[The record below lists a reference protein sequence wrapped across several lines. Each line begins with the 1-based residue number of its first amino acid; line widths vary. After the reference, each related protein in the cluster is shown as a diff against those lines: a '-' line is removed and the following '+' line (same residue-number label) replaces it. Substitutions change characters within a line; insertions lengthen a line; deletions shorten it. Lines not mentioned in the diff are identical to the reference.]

1 MIYLAVCTF
10 AGHRE
15 VFLSSVNQ
23 DIDNALSE
31 LVQSEDDY
39 MFYSGGMG
47 DFDFMCE
54 AAVRRLKKRCP
65 HLNIRLNLVLPY
77 MTNQIN
83 RDKDYYESRFDNI
96 IIPMDLMGVHYKA
109 AIKKRNRWMV
119 DQADKILAYVYRDF
133 GGAFDTIKYALRT
146 GKPVLNLAEKE

>member
-1 MIYLAVCTF
+1 MTVCTF

-83 RDKDYYESRFDNI
+83 RDKDYYQSRFDDI
-96 IIPMDLMGVHYKA
+96 IIPMDLMGVHYKS

-119 DQADKILAYVYRDF
+119 DRADKILAYIYRDF
-133 GGAFDTIKYALRT
+133 GGAFDTVKYAYRM

>member
-1 MIYLAVCTF
+1 MTVCTF

-15 VFLSSVNQ
+15 VFLSSVSQ
-23 DIDNALSE
+23 DIDHTLSE

-39 MFYSGGMG
+39 VFYSGGKG

-65 HLNIRLNLVLPY
+65 HLNIQLNLVLPY

-83 RDKDYYESRFDNI
+83 RDKEYYEERFDDI
-96 IIPMDLMGVHYKA
+96 IIPMELMGVHHKA

-119 DQADKILAYVYRDF
+119 DRSDVVLSYIYRDF
-133 GGAFDTIKYALRT
+133 GGAFDAVNYALRQ
-146 GKPVLNLAEKE
+146 GKRVLNLAKMD

>member
-1 MIYLAVCTF
+1 MTVCTF

-23 DIDNALSE
+23 DIDNSLSE

-83 RDKDYYESRFDNI
+83 RDKDYYESRFDDI

>member
-1 MIYLAVCTF
+1 MTVCTF

-15 VFLSSVNQ
+15 VFLSSVKQ
-23 DIDNALSE
+23 EIDKALSDI
-31 LVQSEDDY
+31 VQTEDEY
-39 MFYSGGMG
+39 VFYSGGMG
-47 DFDFMCE
+47 DFDIMCE
-54 AAVRRLKKRCP
+54 AAVWRVKKKYP

-83 RDKDYYESRFDNI
+83 RDKDYYESRFDDI
-96 IIPMDLMGVHYKA
+96 IIP
-109 AIKKRNRWMV
+109 
-119 DQADKILAYVYRDF
+119 KILAYVYRDF

>member
-1 MIYLAVCTF
+1 MTVCTF

-83 RDKDYYESRFDNI
+83 RDKDYYQSRFDDI
-96 IIPMDLMGVHYKA
+96 IIPMDLMGVHYKS

-119 DQADKILAYVYRDF
+119 DRADNILAYIYRDF
-133 GGAFDTIKYALRT
+133 GGAFDTVKYAYRM

>member
-1 MIYLAVCTF
+1 M
-10 AGHRE
+10 
-15 VFLSSVNQ
+15 
-23 DIDNALSE
+23 
-31 LVQSEDDY
+31 VQAEDDY
-39 MFYSGGMG
+39 VFFSGGMG
-47 DFDFMCE
+47 DFDIMCE
-54 AAVRRLKKRCP
+54 AAVRRLKKKNSD
-65 HLNIRLNLVLPY
+65 LNIRLNLVLPY

>member
-1 MIYLAVCTF
+1 MTVCTF

-83 RDKDYYESRFDNI
+83 RDKDYYESRFDDI